1 MAVAIPAENDSTS
14 DEVGRVEPSLSVLGR
29 RATIQDVARAAEV
42 SVSAVSKVL
51 RNAYGVSPQM
61 RERVTA
67 AIESLGY
74 RPNAGARAMRGRSYT
89 VGVVIAEFG
98 TPFQLEIAQAIAD
111 ELEPTP
117 FQVVVVAGGTTPE
130 RQKPRIEGLI
140 DRQVDGLVLVA
151 PWLDAASI
159 EQIGQ
164 GLPIV
169 TVALHGSPKH
179 FDTVVDEE
187 GLGARLVVDH
197 LVTLGSP
204 PDRPHELGRREPGK
218 ANSSSPIRPADRD
231 SSSAMH
237 DHDLEPETI
246 ETYYSEEGGYDA
258 AVQAFSRNPD
268 RRPSSRVRTSLRS
281 ECLRAAEEH
290 GLRVPEDLTV
300 VGYDNIYTST
310 INRVSLTTVDQSGR
324 ETRSCQHPSV
334 DGAHQ
339 RPYRTQAV
347 RRRAA
352 ARHSPHQRSSG
363 CREPVSGRPNVA
375 ALCAGVSASQL
386 EQFVSLMA
394 PPAGQG
400 VPGPLRFA
408 LAPHHLEHMP
418 SLDTALLRDRATGL
432 RRRRQDRLE
441 SADWSPE
448 PPRRHR
454 SVPRRTSD
462 PARGR

>member
-1 MAVAIPAENDSTS
+1 VSIPLEND
-14 DEVGRVEPSLSVLGR
+14 RPPGR
-29 RATIQDVARAAEV
+29 RATIQDVARTAEV

-74 RPNAGARAMRGRSYT
+74 RPHAAARSMRGRSYT
-89 VGVVIAEFG
+89 IGVVISEFS

-117 FQVVVVAGGTTPE
+117 FHVVVVAGGTTPE

-197 LVTLGSP
+197 LVALGHHRIVHTSMASGAWEG
-204 PDRPHELGRREPGK
+204 DFVLSHTARRQGFE
-218 ANSSSPIRPADRD
+218 R
-231 SSSAMH
+231 AMREH
-237 DHDLEPETI
+237 GLEPEII
-246 ETYYSEEGGYDA
+246 ESYYSEEGGHEA
-258 AVQAFSRNPD
+258 ALQAFKLEP
-268 RRPSSRVRTSLRS
+268 RPTAIFAGADIAALGV
-281 ECLRAAEEH
+281 LRAAEEH

-310 INRVSLTTVDQSGR
+310 INRVSLTTVNQSGR
-324 ETRSCQHPSV
+324 ET
-334 DGAHQ
+334 GAASI
-339 RPYRTQAV
+339 RMLMERINGRT
-347 RRRAA
+347 
-352 ARHSPHQRSSG
+352 
-363 CREPVSGRPNVA
+363 EPQQYMVA
-375 ALCAGVSASQL
+375 PK
-386 EQFVSLMA
+386 LM
-394 PPAGQG
+394 
-400 VPGPLRFA
+400 
-408 LAPHHLEHMP
+408 
-418 SLDTALLRDRATGL
+418 T
-432 RRRRQDRLE
+432 
-441 SADWSPE
+441 
-448 PPRRHR
+448 
-454 SVPRRTSD
+454 RRTSG
-462 PARGR
+462 PPSSAASREELAATNRP

>member
-1 MAVAIPAENDSTS
+1 MVVAIPVENDSTS
-14 DEVGRVEPSLSVLGR
+14 DEVGRAEPSLSVLGR

-159 EQIGQ
+159 EQIGK

-169 TVALHGSPKH
+169 TVALHGTAQH
-179 FDTVVDEE
+179 FDTVVTDE

-197 LVTLGSP
+197 LATLGHRRIVHVSGP
-204 PDRPHELGRREPGK
+204 SGDWESDFVLSHTARRLGFEQ
-218 ANSSSPIRPADRD
+218 
-231 SSSAMH
+231 AMR
-237 DHDLEPETI
+237 DHDFEPDII

-258 AVQAFSRNPD
+258 GVQAFSRDP
-268 RRPSSRVRTSLRS
+268 RPTAIFAGADIAALGV
-281 ECLRAAEEH
+281 LRAAEEH
-290 GLRVPEDLTV
+290 GIRVPEDLTL
-300 VGYDNIYTST
+300 VGYDNIYMST
-310 INRVSLTTVDQSGR
+310 INRVSLTTVDQSGH
-324 ETRSCQHPSV
+324 EI
-334 DGAHQ
+334 GAASI
-339 RPYRTQAV
+339 RLLMERINGRT
-347 RRRAA
+347 
-352 ARHSPHQRSSG
+352 
-363 CREPVSGRPNVA
+363 EPK
-375 ALCAGVSASQL
+375 
-386 EQFVSLMA
+386 QFVVA
-394 PPAGQG
+394 P
-400 VPGPLRFA
+400 
-408 LAPHHLEHMP
+408 
-418 SLDTALLRDRATGL
+418 
-432 RRRRQDRLE
+432 RL
-441 SADWSPE
+441 
-448 PPRRHR
+448 
-454 SVPRRTSD
+454 VIRRTSGPPIPSSVQRA
-462 PARGR
+462 PATTDVA